1 MITSMIWQSDVDLVI
16 NRLAAD
22 KHNLKGRDYF
32 YQTVGQI
39 EAMKTPDGTRRLT
52 LDELEAWGGRCREGE
67 QADGRTDATDLDRE
81 DSPEDRLLQ
90 DTRKT
95 INPKP
100 LGTLH
105 QHGE

>member
-22 KHNLKGRDYF
+22 NHNLKDRDYF
-32 YQTVGQI
+32 YQTADQI
-39 EAMKTPDGTRRLT
+39 EAMKNPDGTRRLT
-52 LDELEAWGGRCREGE
+52 LDELEAWEGRCREGE
-67 QADGRTDATDLDRE
+67 QADGRTDATDHDRE

-100 LGTLH
+100 LGPLH
-105 QHGE
+105 KHCQ